1 MKTLTDLHS
10 DAVLMHALCQGAMIL
25 LDAVPQGNA
34 TPASNALVGLLEDI
48 TNKADAL
55 ADRLSEINDGER
67 RAAA

>member
-1 MKTLTDLHS
+1 MKNLTDLHS

-25 LDAVPQGNA
+25 LDAMPQGNA

-55 ADRLSEINDGER
+55 ADCLSEINDGER
-67 RAAA
+67 GAAA